1 MDVAWFQ
8 SRYDKP
14 GPGGTGADYLNCP
27 MDRDQYERF
36 VAALVA
42 GAGLVLA
49 SHLVPGTKFP
59 CPQGGT
65 MLTSCGEGMW
75 RGRPTAG
82 TAGPPVCP

>member
-1 MDVAWFQ
+1 MTAAAMCFAWWGV
-8 SRYDKP
+8 RVNEIVV
-14 GPGGTGADYLNCP
+14 TCP
-27 MDRDQYERF
+27 VCAFE

-82 TAGPPVCP
+82 TAGPPVCT